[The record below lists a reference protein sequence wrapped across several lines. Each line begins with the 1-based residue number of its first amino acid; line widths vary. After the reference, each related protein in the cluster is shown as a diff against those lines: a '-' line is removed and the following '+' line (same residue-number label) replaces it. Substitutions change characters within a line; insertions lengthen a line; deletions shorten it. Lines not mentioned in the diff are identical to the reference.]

1 MKWNEFFHA
10 RKLLKRLVSVSLCI
24 GMVSGQLLSGIPIQA
39 AEETNENTTYD
50 LPDDKTINPD
60 ITIQHYYNF
69 PNMDLG
75 NIEDYYKSVTG
86 NDYNAEKNVSDLQYF
101 LSSGRSYSGRI
112 KPVVVWNTSLRDG
125 ALPSNG
131 LSSWSYSQNRA
142 QDPKSMI
149 QFENDPID
157 GTADTTGKI
166 KIQNRLY
173 KLFADEKVA
182 YFSKPQM
189 RFMNKLYN
197 STSGENAYNPN
208 YSLKEVWLKKETK
221 NKDSIK
227 EEDFLVLEAPQLEI
241 DGILRHDPSKFVFTN
256 NPNNAN
262 LTKEN
267 RGIRYGED
275 ERTGIKTILVTD
287 DMVIRLV
294 FDPTEGTTDIHD
306 VDFFDYDISDG
317 WIYTSQQAA
326 KDVAGGKSSD
336 EVPEFSTVE
345 ELQKAYDTGNE
356 PYGKTYTSFQE
367 QFPDKKFW
375 AVTNQKGI
383 NETVKGEDAHV
394 FAFGNSNTRTGLGK
408 KEWKGN
414 SLNTSNAVNR
424 FNTKSDGS
432 NLQGATFDLATGLDE
447 SGNLIWNDG
456 VNAPDLFSLEERPGK
471 TIYEG
476 RDKEE
481 DNDEI
486 ENYSLNFS
494 RVGGTYTLKEVIRDD
509 TGDKLSDL
517 DFLPSCTGAR
527 ILRTNEFWPM
537 DLSSSYG
544 TDNHDLKFGST
555 DKKANR
561 IAYGS
566 AADTTTSSANAEEAF
581 PVSDNQQDHNAY
593 FGMKTQIPFVL
604 EDGYCAPLRYFFYG
618 DDDLYVF
625 LSKTDEEG
633 NIISGSTK
641 KVADI
646 GGVHSS
652 YGMFVNLWDFIDE
665 ENKEQ
670 IATQTN
676 EDGTEEDIY
685 AFKKNSKA
693 RDGEESSKDTKQNY
707 VLSIFYTE
715 RGASGSSCYMRFS
728 VPFEGLTI
736 DDIGMNGKIQVEKE
750 VKHTISNEDKSD
762 KEYVYQLKLE
772 APDGSE
778 LNNRYKI
785 DFYNLTKNEDGTVKK
800 ELISD
805 SSLPKYIAPN
815 ETFKLKDGQRALI
828 TGLPRSGPDEN
839 LTGSKHEGYY
849 YKVTELG
856 EYDATYTNPNYANS
870 DDGNLKHLKE
880 LSSSTSTTFRKGTVE
895 KGLESDIFH
904 EGTSFDSLIKEDNY
918 VQFINAEDPGMITL
932 KKELTDTNG
941 DATQPFTFHV
951 VLKNDTTPITKV
963 STILNT
969 TSDGKVDQVLDEIES
984 ENGEYDVKVAPNQ
997 ELILYNIPLGTEY
1010 EIFEAEQKDEDGK
1023 GKYEIN
1029 SIKIIGNHTHSNS
1042 EVSENLI
1049 KGVLEATNGT
1059 KPSVQV
1065 TFVNE
1070 YHKMAEVNI
1079 PVSKTITGG
1088 QFEPNESYSFEI
1100 SSDDETAPM
1109 PKQTQIQIAPS
1120 GNNMA
1125 TMAVDQVNSA
1135 EGTFG
1140 PIVFDDTMDFENN
1153 PKNFVYTIREI
1164 KGTDQDIQYDSKE
1177 YQVTITAQKGEDGN
1191 ITASIT
1197 AIDGESAT
1205 TNENLTFVN
1214 DKIDPIDVSIPI
1226 QKNLVGREAQPT
1238 DSFTFTISEDLDH
1251 DNPKRLNDLIENR
1264 SLTLTLE
1271 DKVKKGAFNL
1281 SEFTLEDVGQTYYFI
1296 LEEQKGDIEQLDYD
1310 TRKIKVQIAF
1320 ELQELEDG
1328 TKVIVPTI
1336 TQEENTITVENPIV
1350 FINTYH
1356 AIGQIEI
1363 PVQKTLI
1370 NKDFGEEKYRF
1381 EITGTGDAPLPA
1393 NPILTISKD
1402 NLLEGESDRASNK
1415 FVIPLTDKQVPID
1428 SSQEF
1433 EYTIH
1438 EIAGT
1443 DQNIRYD
1450 DRSFTVK
1457 VQAENVDGEI
1467 VTGTIDAESN
1477 VNFENVYY
1485 QPAKTTIP
1493 VRKVL
1498 NGRDVQEKDTFT
1510 FRIQGDAQ
1518 SRRFIQG
1525 EDEIKITP
1533 NEVDGKWV
1541 FADQSFEIGNFT
1553 KADVDKEFNFTISE
1567 VEGKEEGMVYD
1578 TNVYTVTVTPKLE
1591 GNKIVFD
1598 MKQAETEITD
1608 ADPITFTNTYEPIGT
1623 LEIQVTKTLEGREF
1637 KAGDRFLFEITGTD
1651 DAPLPANTILS
1662 ILPTNGNEVNSA
1674 FAPITYTNKDV
1685 GHTYSYTVK
1694 EIATG
1699 LSGMKYD
1706 SKEYTVNVSVK
1717 KENGKI
1723 IAEPTYSSGTQ
1734 SIQFTNVYE
1743 PETMYAIPVTK
1754 NMIGRTMTNEDQ
1766 FVFTLEAVT
1775 EDAPMPEHN
1784 QVTLRGNGTSTANTT
1799 FDPIVYDQ
1807 THANKTFEYK
1817 VKEHRGSI
1825 DHIKYSTEEY
1835 LVSVSVTYDKGEL
1848 TATPTITK
1856 EGNHVGSIQFT
1867 NTYLPSG
1874 TWRPTVSKQLLGKQL
1889 QEGAYSFV
1897 MHIENQEDPT
1907 IQFDR
1912 EEVNNADGT
1921 INFELVEFEKT
1932 GLYNVTIAEV
1942 RGKDENIQYAQ
1953 DPIEY
1958 VLEVKDENGILQI
1971 EERNREQDRV
1981 FINDA
1986 GLRITKHLVPG
1997 TNQTLNEEDLNYEFP
2012 FELDLGSAFA
2022 NQTLNVRRIKEN
2034 GKDEQILLDS
2044 SGKARFTLKNEETLI
2059 IYGLGQNTPYKVQEI
2074 TNDGWIGRYLHID
2087 TIGTANGVI
2096 SDGVDAEVTFRNL
2109 KPSTDNAKI
2118 HGFKTIDPNGDPF
2131 EMNGGEF
2138 EFRISP
2144 FSSDTEIQEE
2154 NEPDEQT
2161 RNEENQESLD
2171 ENFEVYRSSLSIPED
2186 EQPQE
2191 DELSTE
2197 KNTEATTPVDAQKK
2211 MKLPLIAKESEIISA
2226 QEIPL
2231 PERTTVTNN
2240 EFGRFEFDEII
2251 YEKPGRYVYKVE
2263 EINNQI
2269 SGMEYDTKAYKVIV
2283 NVIQI
2288 GGTVRVESIEYT
2300 DMNDQP
2306 VANDTIVFVNTYQN
2320 IDNQPNLSI
2329 HKEQSINFAP
2339 YIDDE
2344 NPVSVNAG
2352 DIVTYKLTVQNNG
2365 TALAKNVVI
2374 TDTIPSGLILLEQ
2387 SLSNAQIGADNTITW
2402 AIGDLEAGTS
2412 RSVTFQVRV
2421 PKVNE
2426 STSWTN
2432 IASTDSDNTDPDTSN
2447 EVTIE
2452 TDPALPNVTIHKYE
2466 SVDQTI
2472 RYDQE
2477 DPLAVKAGE
2486 LVTYD
2491 LIVTNS
2497 GNADATNVTV
2507 TDKVEDGLEFVQA
2520 FNNGTYDSDTR
2531 TITWNVGTLPARGG
2545 TAIVSFQVR
2554 VPVVAEDTV
2563 WANIAQ
2569 VRSDEEEP
2577 KDSNEVKI
2585 ETIIKNLEIEKSQAV
2600 NHGPLT
2606 KDLQAVQAN
2615 DIVTYAITVTNTSSQ
2630 VIEQASL
2637 SDIVPEGLELI
2648 LSSIK
2653 EEGVYTP
2660 SSREITWTLGTLQ
2673 PNESVQRTFSVRVP
2687 KVEQKTSWKNI
2698 ATVVYDE
2705 EEPKDSNEVE
2715 VGTELPEVTIVKD
2728 QKLET
2733 DPDYTFEK
2741 RTGKT
2746 GDELTYRLTVT
2757 NTGTATAQDVVIQD
2771 TIPTAELMETP
2782 LFLNYVEG
2790 SASDNGNYDRNTQTI
2805 TWSIGDLEP
2814 GQKKS
2819 VTFTVTIP
2827 SVTNNTL
2834 WINGASTHYL
2844 NNPNNPEEGEPVE
2857 IPSNEVKVDTMVP
2870 DLQIEKE
2877 HRLNDGDRVTTLL
2890 QANAKDTVTYYLK
2903 ATNNSEMTIHD
2914 VWITDVIPTHENGS
2928 LVLQK
2933 IDESYPYIFDE
2944 ESGKIRW
2951 EIGDLGPKESKETW
2965 FSVQVPDVQSATRWR
2980 NVASA
2985 SHQETPDI
2993 PREEIETPP
3002 VEVELN
3008 VPNLEIVKRQAKN
3021 DGAPTQNRIQANAGD
3036 TITYMIEVSNTGSA
3050 AAEQVV
3056 VEDIIPEGLELING
3070 SISDQGQERNGKISW
3085 TIAKLDAGKS
3095 KTVTFQVKVPTVKEY
3110 TYWTNVASVYDQ
3122 DDPEPKNTPP
3132 VEVETFAPHLTI
3144 EKSQKRNEDN
3154 RTTDRLSVI
3163 GKDRITYFIKVTS
3176 DGKVDAKDVIV
3187 SDTVPQGLTLIEGSV
3202 SDDGVVEN
3210 GTISWHLGTLAT
3222 GTSRTVSFAV
3232 EVPETEGL
3240 WKNIAEVV
3248 ESTRPEEPTP
3258 SNEVEIETPKEGPNI
3273 TIEKLQAQNDNKPSK
3288 TRIKA
3293 HIGDTITYVL
3303 RVHNRGKEAVRDIQV
3318 KDAIPQGLRFV
3329 SGSINEN
3336 GTIENGVVNWKLEEL
3351 APGATV
3357 DLMFK
3362 VTVPVV
3368 TRNSAWINTGV
3379 LIHDNKQT
3387 PSNEVT
3393 VSAEPDVPTSSK
3405 NGKPTVPNTAGDTN
3419 LRFIL
3424 PVCILSFLVLV
3435 FLLRKKGIEK

>member
-69 PNMDLG
+69 PAMVLG
-75 NIEDYYKSVTG
+75 NVEEAYNKEKG
-86 NDYNAEKNVSDLQYF
+86 NNTAYQDPLNSSDLQDY
-101 LSSGRSYSGRI
+101 LSGQVNYTDKGKSL
-112 KPVVVWNTSLRDG
+112 VVWNTEARNG
-125 ALPSNG
+125 KLPENG
-131 LSSWSYSQNRA
+131 EEYKNPINDQYLTNREK
-142 QDPKSMI
+142 DPKSMI
-149 QFENDPID
+149 TLADPVNGEIEIE
-157 GTADTTGKI
+157 K
-166 KIQNRLY
+166 KLY
-173 KLFADEKVA
+173 RLFADETVP

-189 RFMNKLYN
+189 RYMNKLYN
-197 STSGENAYNPN
+197 NSQNSYNAN
-208 YSLKEVWLKKETK
+208 YTLQEVWVTTHKE
-221 NKDSIK
+221 NINSVEKD
-227 EEDFLVLEAPQLEI
+227 DFLVLNTPQLIVDEI
-241 DGILRHDPSKFVFTN
+241 SRHDPSKFTFTN
-256 NPNNAN
+256 NPKNAN
-262 LTKEN
+262 LTKKDDKTGVTYGIDGDEKDPN
-267 RGIRYGED
+267 RITVFVEQD
-275 ERTGIKTILVTD
+275 L
-287 DMVIRLV
+287 VIRLV
-294 FDPTEGTTDIHD
+294 FEPTTGETT
-306 VDFFDYDISDG
+306 VDENVNFFDYDITDG
-317 WIYTSQQAA
+317 QIYTSNEDALGHKDGQAVSQQ
-326 KDVAGGKSSD
+326 S
-336 EVPEFSTVE
+336 
-345 ELQKAYDTGNE
+345 ELEKKNE
-356 PYGKTYTSFQE
+356 KLFVNSIQ
-367 QFPDKKFW
+367 Q
-375 AVTNQKGI
+375 GI
-383 NETVKGEDAHV
+383 NHPDNYLSDNSKPK
-394 FAFGNSNTRTGLGK
+394 FAFGNDNAGTTLGAEQLDRQNINK
-408 KEWKGN
+408 VN
-414 SLNTSNAVNR
+414 PNNR
-424 FNTKSDGS
+424 FGTSSFNANSRYFGA
-432 NLQGATFDLATGLDE
+432 NLQGASFGLANGINLNNDTLLWNNGL
-447 SGNLIWNDG
+447 N
-456 VNAPDLFSLEERPGK
+456 VPALFSLDASAVKYGK
-471 TIYEG
+471 TIYKGLTAEEENKL
-476 RDKEE
+476 KEE
-481 DNDEI
+481 GKEI
-486 ENYSLNFS
+486 PENYSLQFN
-494 RVGGTYTLKEVIRDD
+494 RTGGTYTLSSVTKDGENPVQVVDN
-509 TGDKLSDL
+509 LEY
-517 DFLPSCTGAR
+517 LPPCKYEANKS
-527 ILRTNEFWPM
+527 IHTNEFWPL
-537 DLSSSYG
+537 DQSSSYG
-544 TDNHDLKFGST
+544 TDGHDLKFGSVD
-555 DKKANR
+555 DKNLWMAVEKP
-561 IAYGS
+561 S
-566 AADTTTSSANAEEAF
+566 DTKSYAL
-581 PVSDNQQDHNAY
+581 PKSDNGQRHNAY
-593 FGMKTQIPFVL
+593 FGMMTTIPFTL
-604 EDGYCAPLRYFFYG
+604 EKDYCAPLRYFFYG
-618 DDDLYVF
+618 DDDMFVF
-625 LSKTDEEG
+625 LNKMDGDKVVS
-633 NIISGSTK
+633 STQI
-641 KVADI
+641 ADL

-652 YGMFVNLWDFIDE
+652 MGTYIDLWDFIDTK
-665 ENKEQ
+665 NKES
-670 IATQTN
+670 INDSTY
-676 EDGTEEDIY
+676 GEDIY
-685 AFKKNSKA
+685 KYVPT
-693 RDGEESSKDTKQNY
+693 DQESGKDSY
-707 VLSIFYTE
+707 ELAIYYLE
-715 RGASGSSCYMRFS
+715 RGASGSTCYMRFS

-785 DFYNLTKNEDGTVKK
+785 DFYNLTKNEDGTVKEK
-800 ELISD
+800 VLID
-805 SSLPKYIAPN
+805 DDPSLPKYIAPN
-815 ETFKLKDGQRALI
+815 ETFKLKDDQRALI

-856 EYDATYTNPNYANS
+856 EYDAAYKNPNYANS
-870 DDGNLKHLKE
+870 DDENLKHLKE

-969 TSDGKVDQVLDEIES
+969 TSDGKVVQKLGEENS

-1010 EIFEAEQKDEDGK
+1010 EISEAEQKDKDGK

-1125 TMAVDQVNSA
+1125 TMAVDQVNRA

-1140 PIVFDDTMDFENN
+1140 PIVFDDTMDFENT

-1164 KGTDQDIQYDSKE
+1164 KGTDQNIQYDSKE
-1177 YQVTITAQKGEDGN
+1177 YQVTITAQKDEDGN

-1214 DKIDPIDVSIPI
+1214 DKIDRIDVSIPI

-1238 DSFTFTISEDLDH
+1238 DSFTFTISEDPDH

-1336 TQEENTITVENPIV
+1336 TQEGNTITVENPIV

-1402 NLLEGESDRASNK
+1402 NLLEGESDKASNK

-1457 VQAENVDGEI
+1457 VQAKNVDGEI

-1578 TNVYTVTVTPKLE
+1578 TNIYTVTVTPKLE

-1608 ADPITFTNTYEPIGT
+1608 ADPITFTNTYEPTGT

-1835 LVSVSVTYDKGEL
+1835 LVSVSVTYDKGVL

-1889 QEGAYSFV
+1889 QEGTYSFV

-1912 EEVNNADGT
+1912 EAVNNADGT

-1971 EERNREQDRV
+1971 EERNREQDHV

-2154 NEPDEQT
+2154 NEPDEQN

-2240 EFGRFEFDEII
+2240 EFGRFEFDEIV

-3336 GTIENGVVNWKLEEL
+3336 GTIENGVVSWKLEEL